1 MNFIFFLKKP
11 SLELVNQFFRFFNL
25 KLFVL
30 PAYFSV
36 LFTYP
41 ANSQQKS
48 DSLFQKND
56 ANKYILRYDS
66 VISVR
71 INANSE
77 IDFFEIKGEGFHYDI
92 RPNISI
98 SNKISVHYR
107 FISLGVSFTPNYLPG
122 NNDNDLQGETKT
134 FSMGLELHPNNWIQ
148 ELRYTRIKGFYLYNT
163 REYNPKWSS
172 GKDPYI
178 TFPDLSVQYFR
189 GSTGYK
195 FNPNFSISAIS
206 SLTERQIK
214 SAGSFIPILNYDYHK
229 IDNKTGNPL
238 QQTSQTTNNFSLIA
252 SFGYIYTL
260 VLSSKFYAS
269 AGIFPGGGFQ
279 YIHLLTHQ
287 YNEDFKTN
295 YTDPVFRLAEKAA
308 IGYNSKKFFTG
319 AEISLSQ
326 ASHVQNNSSVQTS
339 ATRAYFQVFLG
350 YRFNAPSFIKR
361 ETDLIKKH
369 SFGIIKE

>member
-11 SLELVNQFFRFFNL
+11 SLELVNQFFRFLNL

-30 PAYFSV
+30 PAYISV

-77 IDFFEIKGEGFHYDI
+77 FDLFEVNGDDFYYDI

-98 SNKISVHYR
+98 SNKISLNYR
-107 FISLGVSFTPNYLPG
+107 FISFSFGFTPKFIPG
-122 NNDNDLQGETKT
+122 NNDSDLKGKTKT
-134 FSMGLELHPNNWIQ
+134 YSLGFGLHPKNWLQ
-148 ELRYTRIKGFYLYNT
+148 EFKYAKIKGFYLHNTNDYNGGWT
-163 REYNPKWSS
+163 S

-178 TFPDLSVQYFR
+178 QFPELKVQFLR

-195 FNPNFSISAIS
+195 FNPNFSFSAIS

-214 SAGSFIPILNYDYHK
+214 SAGSFIPFLNYDYFI
-229 IDNKTGNPL
+229 IDNKSNGTT
-238 QQTSQTTNNFSLIA
+238 QQSSQKTNNFAMIA
-252 SFGYIYTL
+252 SLGYIYTF
-260 VLSSKFYAS
+260 VLGSKFYTS
-269 AGIFPGGGFQ
+269 LGLFPGGGIE
-279 YIHLLTHQ
+279 YTKLLTRIPDG
-287 YNEDFKTN
+287 NIETKN
-295 YTDPVFRLAEKAA
+295 TDPVWRLAEKAA
-308 IGYNSKKFFTG
+308 IGYNSEKFFTG

-326 ASHVQNNSSVQTS
+326 ATRKQGQSSVHNK
-339 ATRAYFQVFLG
+339 ATRAYFQVFIG
-350 YRFNAPSFIKR
+350 YRFRAPSFIKR